1 MKKIIKIIISI
12 VLIFVVSFVCYIC
25 FDVNSYLGVRLYPG
39 SRITVNLYV
48 TVDGESVNVTKD
60 DNTYFLIDN
69 GDYSTI
75 KDRANDYD
83 TYTYNMYINDIP
95 FYVTVRHWNW
105 WEILKCDLY
114 IDIDTQSN
122 SYTTYQTYT
131 ITEESDICGT
141 NYHTE
146 SYDTEKETYND
157 LDCINVSAGYLG

>member
-1 MKKIIKIIISI
+1 MKKIIKIIIPIILIFI
-12 VLIFVVSFVCYIC
+12 VLLIC
-25 FDVNSYLGVRLYPG
+25 FDVDSYLGVRLYQG

-48 TVDGESVNVTKD
+48 TVDGKSVNVTED
-60 DNTYFLIDN
+60 ENTDFLVDN

-75 KDRANDYD
+75 KDRANDYA

-95 FYVTVRHWNW
+95 FCVTVRHWNW

-114 IDIDTQSN
+114 VDIDTQSN

-131 ITEESDICGT
+131 ITEESDICGI

-146 SYDTEKETYND
+146 SYETEKETYND
-157 LDCINVSAGYLG
+157 LDCIDVSAGYLG